1 MKMYKWYFEGQEI
14 RFISSE
20 EKLEKHVLT
29 NRSRFSQPD
38 AKIIIENEY
47 FDSTATAD
55 APCSSCGA
63 TTNPQSAVP
72 VGNKKTKAKS
82 EAVQLQPVSV
92 DVPNDTAAPNDLG
105 DEPDLDLLNG
115 VGDRLAL

>member
-1 MKMYKWYFEGQEI
+1 MYKWYFEGQEI

-20 EKLEKHVLT
+20 DKMDKHVLT
-29 NRSRFSQPD
+29 NRTRFDQPD

-47 FDSTATAD
+47 FDSSATPS

-63 TTNPQSAVP
+63 TTNPQSTVP

-82 EAVQLQPVSV
+82 EAVQLQPVSG
-92 DVPNDTAAPNDLG
+92 DVHPTTATDSTVEDN
-105 DEPDLDLLNG
+105 PDLELLG
-115 VGDRLAL
+115 GTSDRVAL

>member
-20 EKLEKHVLT
+20 DKMDKHVLA
-29 NRSRFSQPD
+29 NRTRFDQPD

-47 FDSTATAD
+47 FDSSATPS

-63 TTNPQSAVP
+63 TTTTQSTLP
-72 VGNKKTKAKS
+72 VDNKQTKVKSKT
-82 EAVQLQPVSV
+82 VQLQPVSG
-92 DVPNDTAAPNDLG
+92 DVVPTPATDSTVEDN
-105 DEPDLDLLNG
+105 PDLELLG
-115 VGDRLAL
+115 GTSDRVAL